1 MSQVPLATVQRKIG
15 VGSRDFILLVCG
27 QWISQLG
34 DGIYNVALP
43 LFALAEWGTGA
54 SLGLIMATAL
64 FPFTLLAPFAGV
76 FADRWNRRLVIIFAD
91 LARGVITLGVA
102 YLAWTDLLTIP
113 LLVLATGLVSAASAF
128 FQPAIMASMPNMV
141 GRSELPRAAS
151 LLEMGR
157 SIARVLGPALGG
169 VLIVALGFPLVFLI
183 NGVSFMVSA
192 LSAAFIY
199 IPQTA
204 KAKTLTVIQ
213 DLREGIRFVLKS
225 QLLMGLMLV
234 LCVMNF
240 FEPAVLPV
248 LMPIAA
254 KKVLLVGS
262 AGYGWMRAVAGL
274 GGFVALIILALAKKT
289 AKRHPILIGSLVGTG
304 ASFILLGFYP
314 GYYATLGLLFVYGLL
329 VGLANTLLIVLFIGY
344 VPDEVR
350 GKIIGIVSTVSA
362 GMIPIAFLTIGALA
376 DLISIGPILM
386 VSGAAVAIAALA
398 LYRVRGM
405 ADI

>member
-1 MSQVPLATVQRKIG
+1 
-15 VGSRDFILLVCG
+15 
-27 QWISQLG
+27 
-34 DGIYNVALP
+34 
-43 LFALAEWGTGA
+43 
-54 SLGLIMATAL
+54 MATAL